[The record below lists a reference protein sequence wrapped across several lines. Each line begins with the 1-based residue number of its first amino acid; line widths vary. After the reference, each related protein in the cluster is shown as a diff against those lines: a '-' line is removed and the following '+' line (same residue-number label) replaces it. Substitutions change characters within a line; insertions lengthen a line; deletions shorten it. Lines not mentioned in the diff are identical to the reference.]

1 MEEVVPRSKELNDV
15 LLGFPVRYKLDNCE
29 QKRPNLRLQNSWKH
43 FNFKVIWE
51 WMRCDVTRTP
61 TVQEGEDHSLWDRLL
76 LPTHAFLSSF
86 FKNNTS
92 ISRTTCFTQSN
103 LKKNMLIFHLWI
115 LDTCLFQSFSS
126 IHMTTRKD
134 PFERESSH
142 CHRSSSDQNCIVT
155 FNNNANTNSHLLVC
169 FCKFGSEETSEIWDP
184 KLSQSKIKR
193 VS

>member
-1 MEEVVPRSKELNDV
+1 MTCCWDSLFDISWITVNRRDQIW
-15 LLGFPVRYKLDNCE
+15 GFRILEN
-29 QKRPNLRLQNSWKH
+29 
-43 FNFKVIWE
+43 I
-51 WMRCDVTRTP
+51 
-61 TVQEGEDHSLWDRLL
+61 
-76 LPTHAFLSSF
+76 
-86 FKNNTS
+86 S
-92 ISRTTCFTQSN
+92 ISKWFESECVVMLPGLPQCKKVKITHFETDFFFQLTHSYHRFSKTTHQSQEQLVS
-103 LKKNMLIFHLWI
+103 LKVMWRKTMLIFHLWI